1 MDSALMIYDR
11 IYIGTGVISVLDA
24 VHHSRLGQSVLM
36 IDNGLGMG
44 GAWRSLDAFGLH
56 DVENAIHYL
65 LPEREAVKFMRDVLG
80 WRVEK
85 SPRKY
90 RIFALQLFGRVK
102 VPYDS
107 LVGRAMGRALENGGT
122 GHLLRLLA
130 ELPRAWREVAGEPR
144 DPSYYVEGGSPEI
157 LSKTEKLLEL
167 SQVETEFATE
177 VRRMRMDPATSDIVL
192 ETSSGERRAR
202 AATIS
207 HGLKLTELDG
217 LHGRL
222 DITQQVHP
230 RPAAHLLVH
239 DDAAP
244 SIYEAVFTGDPLIK
258 YAHDVTR
265 FTREGRSVI
274 GKLKVIVLALRHQ
287 VKESDG
293 IYAQIFDKLRWGGMV
308 GPKASLEDAFWSD
321 VFLPTIDDNDL
332 STISAA
338 FGGRV
343 DYLRTE
349 NSSAGIGY
357 YAPRWSATMAG
368 RPQLGQDQVRQLA
381 SSKTKEDVH

>member
-1 MDSALMIYDR
+1 
-11 IYIGTGVISVLDA
+11 
-24 VHHSRLGQSVLM
+24 
-36 IDNGLGMG
+36 
-44 GAWRSLDAFGLH
+44 
-56 DVENAIHYL
+56 
-65 LPEREAVKFMRDVLG
+65 
-80 WRVEK
+80 
-85 SPRKY
+85 
-90 RIFALQLFGRVK
+90 
-102 VPYDS
+102 
-107 LVGRAMGRALENGGT
+107 
-122 GHLLRLLA
+122 
-130 ELPRAWREVAGEPR
+130 
-144 DPSYYVEGGSPEI
+144 
-157 LSKTEKLLEL
+157 
-167 SQVETEFATE
+167 
-177 VRRMRMDPATSDIVL
+177 
-192 ETSSGERRAR
+192 
-202 AATIS
+202 
-207 HGLKLTELDG
+207 LKLTELDG